1 MVYGFFV
8 RVPEDSSGLFGIKGG
23 LTIGAHNKSSHD
35 VTRSC
40 LVVIPP
46 RGPDRHVRLIR
57 VQESSGFS
65 QVVRTYSCSTI

>member
-1 MVYGFFV
+1 MVCCVCV
-8 RVPEDSSGLFGIKGG
+8 RVPDDSFGLFGIKGG
-23 LTIGAHNKSSHD
+23 LTIGAHNRSSQD

-46 RGPDRHVRLIR
+46 RAPDRHVHLIR

-65 QVVRTYSCSTI
+65 QVARTYSCSTI